1 MAEATNQFSS
11 KAIIAAFCFAI
22 MGIILTEGQQNF
34 LTECRKK
41 LAPGQCGWQIGN
53 ELYSGNA
60 TVDQQCCSRLVD
72 MGEKCH
78 KELLK
83 NYLSSPDHAN
93 VNATEAWRRS
103 DVLWSRYTYMIKDGY
118 MILS

>member
-1 MAEATNQFSS
+1 MAETTNQFSS
-11 KAIIAAFCFAI
+11 RAIAAAFCFAV
-22 MGIILTEGQQNF
+22 MGIILTEGQQDF

-53 ELYSGNA
+53 ELYTGNA
-60 TVDQQCCSRLVD
+60 TVDQQCCSRLLD

-93 VNATEAWRRS
+93 INATEVWQRS
-103 DVLWSRYTYMIKDGY
+103 DILWSRCSKI
-118 MILS
+118 SAHP

>member
-1 MAEATNQFSS
+1 MAEATTRFSS
-11 KAIIAAFCFAI
+11 KAISAAFCFAI

-41 LAPGQCGWQIGN
+41 VNHGQCGWQIGN
-53 ELYSGNA
+53 ELYTGNV

-83 NYLSSPDHAN
+83 DYLSSPDHAN
-93 VNATEAWRRS
+93 INATEVWRRS
-103 DVLWSRYTYMIKDGY
+103 DILWSRCSKI
-118 MILS
+118 SAHP